1 MPDKENPNAQEEE
14 NRQQEQENQ
23 EAAQTEEERE
33 EEENEEEEE
42 EEESETAAP
51 SQTEDGQTESA
62 QETAAAPKPKARRR
76 PRREPGVNELYDKIH
91 EDKALVRES
100 GHRIASYSD
109 EIEAIDSEEKKNAAH
124 DKLLKERE
132 IIENVKYRA
141 ESRYPE
147 ESENFS
153 ERYKNKA
160 AERIG
165 ALSRLTDK
173 VQNQYQEKR
182 DRIDAVDAEYQIEAL
197 RKRVEGLDEQ
207 RIQMEKAN
215 RGKQTLKRQQYRALK
230 YQTQDLMADYNR
242 LPAPKSPKGERM
254 MKTLNTYMDWYNT
267 RLKQLESAMPQWE
280 RTLLKREEESAQGE
294 AAQLNRRYTARNPL
308 IRLLYKVMQ
317 IKDKR
322 RPEKSQLEE
331 AKEVYGKAKDE
342 KDAIDE
348 IRGDAEDMGSSIRD
362 MAEGTFFNA
371 EEDEEEEEGGLK
383 DWLFKHAKLFL
394 SWISG
399 KTGNEQ
405 VEKIGGRIIDELSN
419 WFDPVLNAIKL
430 IKNMKKFSDK
440 VIDMSGEE
448 VNETV
453 MEIAGQTFDVI
464 SSGLKAVQ
472 RYIGEIPLLG
482 EVMGIISSVMGIINH
497 SIRFATKNRLR
508 KTAKAEK
515 EKLKEKRNQ
524 YAMQEE
530 TRDLG
535 LYSFMGTATV
545 GEWRG
550 KGRLTAH
557 VQKDNSAKRKWG
569 KHIKVSADTTI
580 ETQKALLERQV
591 GQGDIHTQLEEMKQQ
606 KNRGQLDAAQ
616 RRKYF
621 QMKALRD
628 MRQYQEL
635 KEAKHVNVKR
645 LREEALELVD
655 EGAGL
660 AAGIAGLFP
669 GIGTAVSKG
678 IKFGQLVMGLIRKSV
693 TFFHK
698 KYQNAKGITKRKE
711 QRNNAMAS
719 NIFQQMLFVG
729 GYLRPNMED
738 TSTPLFSVGPESAK
752 RVSSRMEYLD
762 NITSTLS
769 YKMSEMQDVET
780 RDELLDMMAAAFT
793 TAG

>member
-1 MPDKENPNAQEEE
+1 M
-14 NRQQEQENQ
+14 
-23 EAAQTEEERE
+23 
-33 EEENEEEEE
+33 
-42 EEESETAAP
+42 
-51 SQTEDGQTESA
+51 
-62 QETAAAPKPKARRR
+62 
-76 PRREPGVNELYDKIH
+76 
-91 EDKALVRES
+91 
-100 GHRIASYSD
+100 
-109 EIEAIDSEEKKNAAH
+109 
-124 DKLLKERE
+124 
-132 IIENVKYRA
+132 
-141 ESRYPE
+141 
-147 ESENFS
+147 
-153 ERYKNKA
+153 
-160 AERIG
+160 
-165 ALSRLTDK
+165 
-173 VQNQYQEKR
+173 
-182 DRIDAVDAEYQIEAL
+182 
-197 RKRVEGLDEQ
+197 
-207 RIQMEKAN
+207 
-215 RGKQTLKRQQYRALK
+215 
-230 YQTQDLMADYNR
+230 
-242 LPAPKSPKGERM
+242 
-254 MKTLNTYMDWYNT
+254 
-267 RLKQLESAMPQWE
+267 
-280 RTLLKREEESAQGE
+280 
-294 AAQLNRRYTARNPL
+294 
-308 IRLLYKVMQ
+308 
-317 IKDKR
+317 
-322 RPEKSQLEE
+322 
-331 AKEVYGKAKDE
+331 
-342 KDAIDE
+342 
-348 IRGDAEDMGSSIRD
+348 
-362 MAEGTFFNA
+362 
-371 EEDEEEEEGGLK
+371 
-383 DWLFKHAKLFL
+383 
-394 SWISG
+394 
-399 KTGNEQ
+399 
-405 VEKIGGRIIDELSN
+405 
-419 WFDPVLNAIKL
+419 

-515 EKLKEKRNQ
+515 EKLKERMAEKRNQ
-524 YAMQEE
+524 YAMREE